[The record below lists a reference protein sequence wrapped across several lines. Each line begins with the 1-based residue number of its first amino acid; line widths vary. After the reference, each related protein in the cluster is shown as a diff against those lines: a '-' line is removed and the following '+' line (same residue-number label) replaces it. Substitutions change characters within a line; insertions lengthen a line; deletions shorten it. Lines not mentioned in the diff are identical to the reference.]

1 MLLEEIILILENK
14 IRTLQTAKGFAAH
27 TGDMES
33 YAKFDSELLSTQNT
47 LERLQTLP

>member
-33 YAKFDSELLSTQNT
+33 YAKYDSELLSTQNT